1 MKRSIVLAVAV
12 MVMGVILASSASAG
26 PVIDRIL
33 SKKELVLGTSGTYP
47 PLTFRAKDGTVKGL
61 DIDLG
66 KAVATVM
73 GVKLRVVR
81 LPFDKLIPS
90 LEQGRIDMI
99 ISCMTITPQRN
110 LRVAFAGP
118 YFVSGQS
125 VLTSREKAAS
135 ITSPADINR
144 PDFIIAVPRGT
155 TSEMIVTR
163 MLPRAKTVI
172 AGSADEALGMVLQ
185 GSVTGMLA
193 DYPTC
198 AVAALRHKDKGLGI
212 TVPFGYEPLGIAV
225 RGNDPLMVNMLQN
238 FLELIRKG
246 GELDIMAKRWFE
258 DTSWIS
264 DLAGGE

>member
-1 MKRSIVLAVAV
+1 MKRSVVLAVAV
-12 MVMGVILASSASAG
+12 MLMGVVLASSVSAG

-47 PLTFRAKDGTVKGL
+47 PLTFRAKDGTIKGL
-61 DIDLG
+61 DVDLG

-81 LPFDKLIPS
+81 LPFDQLIPA
-90 LEQGRIDMI
+90 LEKGRIDMI

-110 LRVAFAGP
+110 LRVAFVGP

-144 PDFIIAVPRGT
+144 PDFVVAVPRGT

-163 MLPRAKTVI
+163 MLPKAKAVV
-172 AGSADEALGMVLQ
+172 AGSADEALDMVLK

-198 AVAALRHKDKGLGI
+198 AVAALRYKDKGLGI
-212 TVPFGYEPLGIAV
+212 TAPFGYEPLGIAV
-225 RGNDPLMVNMLQN
+225 RSKDPLMVNMLQN
-238 FLELIRKG
+238 FLGLIRKG
-246 GELDIMAKRWFE
+246 GELDIMTKRWFA
-258 DTSWIS
+258 DTSWINEM
-264 DLAGGE
+264 AEEK